1 MKNGSNCRVV
11 VLGAG
16 NELMK
21 DDGVGVHLVR
31 ALARENLGPLVEIIE
46 GGTLL
51 DCLTDGAPISK
62 LVVVDAVSGGGEPG
76 AIYRLT
82 LEQVEVQR
90 DEVSS
95 VHQLGLIDSLRLSE
109 VAGTKPGETI
119 IVGIEPKEITWG
131 LELSPEV
138 QERLPEV
145 VRLVL
150 NEINCWPVSDERKLV
165 EEEEIC

>member
-1 MKNGSNCRVV
+1 MKNGSNCRMV

-31 ALARENLGPLVEIIE
+31 ALAQENLPPAVEIIE

-82 LEQVEVQR
+82 LEQVEAQTE
-90 DEVSS
+90 DVSS
-95 VHQLGLIDSLRLSE
+95 VHQLGLIDSLKLSE
-109 VAGTKPGETI
+109 IAGTKPKETV

-138 QERLPEV
+138 RERLPEV
-145 VRLVL
+145 IRLVL
-150 NEINCWPVSDERKLV
+150 NEIHCGLV
-165 EEEEIC
+165 PDGKKAS